1 MPRSRSRSERTSS
14 TRRARRAAG
23 SPPRRHDSGSS
34 RAPSRHHRRKHR
46 HLHHRPSRALVP
58 APHEEDEEA
67 PDGRM
72 QLAVRGR
79 EEWGVQTV
87 PRAHRRSPSLS
98 SDEEEVY
105 DHRPRPVS
113 QRRSAGEPTQ
123 RGRQRQ
129 QAGGDAEKGFF
140 VAAGLFVMGLVICC
154 SGNEDG

>member
-1 MPRSRSRSERTSS
+1 MHRSRSRSEKTSS
-14 TRRARRAAG
+14 TRHARRAAY
-23 SPPRRHDSGSS
+23 SPPRRHDSSSS

-46 HLHHRPSRALVP
+46 HLHHRPSRALAP
-58 APHEEDEEA
+58 APHEEDEDA
-67 PDGRM
+67 RDARM
-72 QLAVRGR
+72 QLAIRGR

-113 QRRSAGEPTQ
+113 QRRPAGPATQ
-123 RGRQRQ
+123 RQQ
-129 QAGGDAEKGFF
+129 QAGGDAEKGFL

-154 SGNEDG
+154 SGAEEG